1 LSPGRLLLIGV
12 LVLLCVLFAAGIG
25 LGFTQSQDQTLNPDW
40 TQSLGNVLIQPAHPG
55 DLSPSSPTCM
65 QGDLLTAT
73 GGICSYGLKAGF
85 LGRKVR
91 LKLRSAGVL
100 GILVTLEQ
108 PDVGKQTKRL
118 LVVGQ
123 EATLNYQKEAS
134 ELRVQCLDPAPPCR
148 LHLESD

>member
-1 LSPGRLLLIGV
+1 VSFGRLLLIIG
-12 LVLLCVLFAAGIG
+12 LMALCLLFAAGIG

-123 EATLNYQKEAS
+123 EATLNYQKEGS
-134 ELRVQCLDPAPPCR
+134 ELRVQCLDPTPPCR